1 MKCAGLTTTGKQ
13 RFQCLVCRITLIRT
27 NKLNHWQRT
36 RVWFERWI
44 REGYSIRQLMTQ
56 SGHSRRSLQQ
66 IILYW
71 LQHPPVVT
79 QEFLRVRS
87 IVLDGTYIE
96 KRRQGAFVC
105 LNGTS
110 NEVIEGMYGIK
121 EGSREMFEML
131 LTLKH
136 QGLSPKSATI
146 DGLPSVYTC
155 LKQIW
160 PEMIIQRCVVHVQ
173 RQGLMWCRRFP
184 KRTDAK
190 VLRRFFLR
198 VTSIDSREKK
208 DSFLSDVKVWDERYG
223 SRLASTTEK
232 GWVIS
237 DLRRA
242 RTVLLNAL
250 PNMFHYL
257 DNPSI
262 PKSTNAIEGYF
273 SIMKGHYRRHRGI
286 SKTHRP
292 SYFQWYF
299 YFGKQRSSNTK

>member
-1 MKCAGLTTTGKQ
+1 M
-13 RFQCLVCRITLIRT
+13 
-27 NKLNHWQRT
+27 
-36 RVWFERWI
+36 E
-44 REGYSIRQLMTQ
+44 Q
-56 SGHSRRSLQQ
+56 SNHSRRSLQQ
-66 IILYW
+66 IISYW
-71 LQHPPVVT
+71 LQHPPVVIQT
-79 QEFLRVRS
+79 FLHVRS
-87 IVLDGTYIE
+87 IILDGTYIE

-105 LNGTS
+105 LDGTS
-110 NEVIEGMYGIK
+110 NEVIEGVYGIK
-121 EGSREMFEML
+121 EGSKEMFEML

-146 DGLPSVYTC
+146 DGLPAVFKC

-160 PEMIIQRCVVHVQ
+160 PEIIIQRCVVHIQ

-190 VLRRFFLR
+190 ALRRLFLR
-198 VTSIDSREKK
+198 VTDITSKETEE
-208 DSFLSDVKVWDERYG
+208 SFLSDVKVWEERYG
-223 SRLASTTEK
+223 SRLASTTEQ

-257 DNPSI
+257 DDPSI

-273 SIMKGHYRRHRGI
+273 SIMKGLYRRHRGI
-286 SKTHRP
+286 SRSHR
-292 SYFQWYF
+292 SSSFQWYF
-299 YFGKQRSSNTK
+299 FFGKRRSSNTKR